1 MDWVV
6 CFFISIIIF
15 IFGIVCSFLSG
26 HSKNKGKQFFNAINI
41 LAISTFISAVVMF
54 LPIYNEIFLSDSL
67 RYIKVLL
74 LSIHNAIR
82 LFIVDGEFT
91 IVLEHMANI
100 NGRIATVYSVF
111 AAVLFVVSPV
121 LTFGVVL
128 SFFKNISAYGRYVLG
143 FFKNVYIFSELNDKS
158 LALAESLKKHDK
170 RRQII
175 FTDVFNDNQE
185 TTYELIGKTREIGAI
200 CFKKDIVNINFRFH
214 HKRSTLSFF
223 IIGNDE
229 SENIDQS
236 LKLITEYKSRDNT
249 NLYIF
254 LRNADSELL
263 LTSSNKG
270 LMTSSNKDLKVRR
283 INDIR
288 SLINRLLYDEGMKIF
303 ESALPKG
310 KDKLISAIV
319 VGLGQYG
326 TYMVKALSW
335 FCQMDGY
342 RVRIDAYDRD
352 KDAESKFAAE
362 CPELISPKF
371 NGTEIQG
378 EACYK
383 IKIHS
388 GISVDSSAFAE
399 NIWRHSDTTYILVAL
414 GSDEV
419 NIKTAAYLRM
429 LFERIGRRPIIQA
442 IVFNSAQKE
451 ALTGIKNYRGQSYDI
466 EFIGDLKTSYS
477 EEVIINSELEKA
489 ALNRH
494 LRWGREE
501 DFWKYEYNYRASI
514 ASAIHKK
521 MKVLCK
527 MPGIEKDP
535 KERSDSELW
544 ALRKLEHR
552 RWNAYMR
559 SEGYCYA
566 SERNDLAKTHHCL
579 VPFDEL
585 SEKDQ
590 VKDDD

>member
-6 CFFISIIIF
+6 CLSISIVIF
-15 IFGIVCSFLSG
+15 IYGIVYTFLTGRCKS
-26 HSKNKGKQFFNAINI
+26 KGKRFFDTIKWLI
-41 LAISTFISAVVMF
+41 ISTFMSAVVMF
-54 LPIYNEIFLSDSL
+54 LPIYNEIFYSDTL

-74 LSIHNAIR
+74 LSIHNSIR

-91 IVLEHMANI
+91 IILEHMANV
-100 NGRIATVYSVF
+100 NGGIATVYSVF
-111 AAVLFVVSPV
+111 AAVIFVVAPV

-128 SFFKNISAYGRYVLG
+128 SFFKNILAYGRYVLG

-158 LALAESLKKHDK
+158 LALAESLKKNDK

-175 FTDVFNDNQE
+175 FTDVFEDNNE
-185 TTYELIGKTREIGAI
+185 TSYEFIERAREIGAL
-200 CFKKDIVNINFRFH
+200 CFKKDIVNINFMFH

-223 IIGNDE
+223 TIGIDE

-236 LKLITEYKSRDNT
+236 LKLINEYKSRDNT
-249 NLYIF
+249 NLYVF
-254 LRNADSELL
+254 WSSTDSELL
-263 LTSSNKG
+263 LTSSDKG
-270 LMTSSNKDLKVRR
+270 LVKVRR
-283 INDIR
+283 INDNR
-288 SLINRLLYDEGMKIF
+288 SLINRVLYDRGMMLF

-310 KDKLISAIV
+310 NDKLISAVV

-326 TYMVKALSW
+326 TCMVKALSW

-342 RVRIDAYDRD
+342 RVRIDAYDQD
-352 KDAESKFAAE
+352 AEAESKFVAE
-362 CPELISPKF
+362 CPELMSPKL

-378 EACYK
+378 EACYE

-388 GISVDSSAFAE
+388 GVSVDSSSFAE
-399 NIWRHSDTTYILVAL
+399 SIRSHSDATYVLVAL

-419 NIKTAAYLRM
+419 NIKTATYLRM
-429 LFERIGRRPIIQA
+429 LFERIGCKPIIQT
-442 IVFNSAQKE
+442 IVFNSVQKE

-466 EFIGDLKTSYS
+466 EFIGDLKSSYS
-477 EEVIINSELEKA
+477 EEVIIDSELEMA

-494 LRWGREE
+494 LRWGQEE

-527 MPGIEKDP
+527 MQGIEKDP
-535 KERSDSELW
+535 KDRSESELW

-559 SEGYCYA
+559 SEGYCCA

-585 SEKDQ
+585 SETDQ
-590 VKDDD
+590 AKDDD